1 MMQQLGLIEGGW
13 RTASNDD
20 AGSLEGDYGKL

>member
-1 MMQQLGLIEGGW
+1 MMQQLGRIDGGW

-20 AGSLEGDYGKL
+20 AGSLEGACGNR

>member
-1 MMQQLGLIEGGW
+1 LMEGGW

-20 AGSLEGDYGKL
+20 AGSLEGDYGKS